1 MAPAIRAA
9 DSLKV
14 RIKSAF
20 PYPRELN
27 SDKTS
32 RDSHGHWGPSA
43 RSISH
48 ATQST
53 SGHQKFPAAAADAA
67 SRGLKPF
74 QLSIRTDWEEDRMTR
89 EEHRVLGSKGTTR
102 AFAANGQQQ
111 QRQRQ
116 ATFGFAG
123 ASING
128 KN

>member
-1 MAPAIRAA
+1 
-9 DSLKV
+9 V

-20 PYPRELN
+20 PYPCELN
-27 SDKTS
+27 SDKSS
-32 RDSHGHWGPSA
+32 RDSHGHKDPSA

-53 SGHQKFPAAAADAA
+53 PGHQKFPAAAADAGA

>member
-1 MAPAIRAA
+1 M
-9 DSLKV
+9 
-14 RIKSAF
+14 
-20 PYPRELN
+20 
-27 SDKTS
+27 T
-32 RDSHGHWGPSA
+32 
-43 RSISH
+43 
-48 ATQST
+48 
-53 SGHQKFPAAAADAA
+53 
-67 SRGLKPF
+67 
-74 QLSIRTDWEEDRMTR
+74 TR

>member
-1 MAPAIRAA
+1 
-9 DSLKV
+9 V

-20 PYPRELN
+20 PYPCELN

-53 SGHQKFPAAAADAA
+53 SGHQKFPAAAADAGA

-74 QLSIRTDWEEDRMTR
+74 QLSIRTDWEEDRMTTR

-102 AFAANGQQQ
+102 AFAVNGQQQQ